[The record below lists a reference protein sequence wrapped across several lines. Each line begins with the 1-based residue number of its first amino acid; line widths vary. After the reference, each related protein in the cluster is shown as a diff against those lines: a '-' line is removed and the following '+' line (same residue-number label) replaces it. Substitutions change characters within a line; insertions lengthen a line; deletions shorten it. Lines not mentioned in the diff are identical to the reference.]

1 MIDIMKKIFTFI
13 CLLASML
20 VYSSCDNMYEVCFTN
35 GSIYGVKDF
44 AIYVYYRDAAH
55 KNLRIQILEGTEQ
68 TSEMIRSA
76 NESATLDKKTGTITP
91 QHPIWCYIPMDKDGN
106 LTPGIFN
113 HFTLTKLV
121 IKEGSSALTAICYF
135 EELDNPVEFGFYNQA
150 INEGLAMDSVPEVS

>member
-1 MIDIMKKIFTFI
+1 MINIMKKIFTCL
-13 CLLASML
+13 CLLASLL
-20 VYSSCDNMYEVCFTN
+20 VSSSCDSMYEVCFTN

-68 TSEMIRSA
+68 TSEMIRST
-76 NESATLDKKTGTITP
+76 NESATLDKNTGTVTP
-91 QHPIWCYIPMDKDGN
+91 QYPIRCYIPMDEDGN
-106 LTPGIFN
+106 LTPGSFN

-135 EELDNPVEFGFYNQA
+135 EELDDPVEFGFYNQP
-150 INEGLAMDSVPEVS
+150 INEQLVFDGVM